1 MSEAR
6 LVIDMALFFAGWAG
20 VVALMLRG
28 SA

>member
-1 MSEAR
+1 MSEPR